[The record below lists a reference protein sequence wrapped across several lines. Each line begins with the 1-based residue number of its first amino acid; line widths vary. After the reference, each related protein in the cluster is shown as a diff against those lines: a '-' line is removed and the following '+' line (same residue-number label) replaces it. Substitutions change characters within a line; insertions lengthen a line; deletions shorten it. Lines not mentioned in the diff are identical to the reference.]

1 MRGLGSE
8 TKAKRSVVRVY
19 IFGFFFFFK
28 EISYTFVQLVTGVL
42 AGSPPSLQA
51 SISLWRSRLE
61 CIKTSGTCSHTI
73 WDNFVSL
80 RTSSCLCWDAL
91 AGKTSCVYQE
101 PVRILSS
108 SFYWYDFF
116 LAWSSEH
123 FHGQFS
129 KTTVAELLSRLEVRL
144 NLAM

>member
-8 TKAKRSVVRVY
+8 TKAKRS
-19 IFGFFFFFK
+19 IISLHIWLLFFK
-28 EISYTFVQLVTGVL
+28 EISYTFAQLVTRVL
-42 AGSPPSLQA
+42 AGSPLSLQA

-61 CIKTSGTCSHTI
+61 CIKTSGTCIHTI

-80 RTSSCLCWDAL
+80 RTSYCLCWDAL
-91 AGKTSCVYQE
+91 AGKTSCAYQE

-108 SFYWYDFF
+108 SFYRDNFF

-123 FHGQFS
+123 FHAQFS
-129 KTTVAELLSRLEVRL
+129 KTTVAELLSSLGVRL
-144 NLAM
+144 NLAI